1 MHTKS
6 IIPILFV
13 IALGACTEKQQSTQT
28 PWGDTFGT
36 DTTTSLTF
44 SLRDI
49 QESGEMVVLTISGPD
64 TYYEYRGKQLGTQY
78 LMCEKFAQKIGVSI
92 RIDICRSVDEMV
104 KKFKAGDA
112 DMIVYP
118 IPTSTKGIIP
128 CGYSTEQGKLSW
140 AVREGNTELADS
152 IKNWYKP
159 EIAANVKREERELFS
174 TQSIHRHVY
183 APMLNTQAGIISNY
197 DHLFKRYA
205 PIARWDWRL
214 LAAQCYQESCFDP
227 KAYSWAGAKGLMQ
240 IMPETARHLGLAESE
255 VYEPEQNIY
264 AAVRYINEL
273 NSHFTDIRNPEER
286 KFFILASY
294 NGGFF
299 HIRDAMA
306 LAKKNGKNPHKWI
319 HVAEYVLKLSTPE
332 YYNDPVVKYGYMRG
346 SETSNYVSAIYSRWQ
361 KYRGVRN
368 ASSLAP
374 TDDAP
379 TVYEPHKASKK
390 HRFKLKNVKDN

>member
-6 IIPILFV
+6 IISILFV

-78 LMCEKFAQKIGVSI
+78 LMCEKFAQKIGVSL
-92 RIDICRSVDEMV
+92 RVDICRSVDEMV

-205 PIARWDWRL
+205 PIASWDWRL

>member
-6 IIPILFV
+6 IISIILV

-92 RIDICRSVDEMV
+92 RVDICRSVDEMV

-183 APMLNTQAGIISNY
+183 APMLNTQTGIISNY

-346 SETSNYVSAIYSRWQ
+346 SETANYVSAIYSRWQ

-379 TVYEPHKASKK
+379 TVYEPHKASRK

>member
-1 MHTKS
+1 MQAKLIVTLLFILS
-6 IIPILFV
+6 IS
-13 IALGACTEKQQSTQT
+13 ACTERQQSTQT

-36 DTTTSLTF
+36 DTVSSNAF

-49 QESGEMVVLTISGPD
+49 LESGEMVVLTISGPN
-64 TYYEYRGKQLGTQY
+64 TYYEYRGKQMGTQY
-78 LMCEKFAQKIGVSI
+78 LLCEKFAQKIGVSLRVEVCKSI
-92 RIDICRSVDEMV
+92 DEMI
-104 KKFKAGDA
+104 KKFNAGDA
-112 DMIVYP
+112 DIIVYQ
-118 IPTSTKGIIP
+118 IPTSTKGTIP
-128 CGYSTEQGKLSW
+128 CGYSTNNGKLAW
-140 AVREGNTELADS
+140 AVRTDNTELADS
-152 IKNWYKP
+152 LRSWYKP
-159 EIAANVKREERELFS
+159 EIAESVKREEKALFS
-174 TQSIHRHVY
+174 TQSIHRRVY

-240 IMPETARHLGLAESE
+240 IMPETAKHLGLAESD
-255 VYEPEQNIY
+255 VYEPELNIY

-273 NSHFTDIRNPEER
+273 NTRFMDIRNSEER

-346 SETSNYVSAIYSRWQ
+346 NETANYVSAIYSRWQ

-374 TDDAP
+374 TDDVP

>member
-1 MHTKS
+1 MQEKS
-6 IIPILFV
+6 IITLLFILS
-13 IALGACTEKQQSTQT
+13 ISACTERQQSTQT

-36 DTTTSLTF
+36 DTVSSNAF

-49 QESGEMVVLTISGPD
+49 LESGEMVVLTISGPN
-64 TYYEYRGKQLGTQY
+64 TYYEYRGKQMGTQY
-78 LMCEKFAQKIGVSI
+78 LLCEKFAQKIGVSLRVEVCKSI
-92 RIDICRSVDEMV
+92 DEMI
-104 KKFKAGDA
+104 KKFNAGDA
-112 DMIVYP
+112 DIIVYQ
-118 IPTSTKGIIP
+118 IPTSTKGTIP
-128 CGYSTEQGKLSW
+128 CGYSTNNGKLAW
-140 AVREGNTELADS
+140 AVRTDNTELADS
-152 IKNWYKP
+152 LRSWYKP
-159 EIAANVKREERELFS
+159 EIAESVKREEKALFS
-174 TQSIHRHVY
+174 TQSIHRRVY

-205 PIARWDWRL
+205 PIARWDWHL

-240 IMPETARHLGLAESE
+240 IMPETAKHLGLAESD
-255 VYEPEQNIY
+255 VYEPDLNIY

-273 NSHFTDIRNPEER
+273 NTRFMDIRNSEER

-294 NGGFF
+294 NGGFY

-346 SETSNYVSAIYSRWQ
+346 SETANYVSAIYSRWQ
-361 KYRGVRN
+361 KYRGIRN
-368 ASSLAP
+368 TATITP
-374 TDDAP
+374 TDDIP
-379 TVYEPHKASKK
+379 TIYEPHKASKK

>member
-28 PWGDTFGT
+28 PWGETFGT

-78 LMCEKFAQKIGVSI
+78 LMCEKFAQKIGVSL
-92 RIDICRSVDEMV
+92 RVDICRSVDEMV

-183 APMLNTQAGIISNY
+183 ASMLNTQAGIISNY

>member
-6 IIPILFV
+6 IISILFV

-92 RIDICRSVDEMV
+92 RVDICRSVDEMV

-286 KFFILASY
+286 KFFVLASY

-346 SETSNYVSAIYSRWQ
+346 SETANYVSAIYSRWQ

-374 TDDAP
+374 TDDVP

>member
-6 IIPILFV
+6 ILTLLLI
-13 IALGACTEKQQSTQT
+13 IALGACTEKQKSTQT
-28 PWGDTFGT
+28 PWGDTLGT
-36 DTTTSLTF
+36 DTTTSQTF

-78 LMCEKFAQKIGVSI
+78 LMCEKFAQKIGVSL
-92 RIDICRSVDEMV
+92 RVDICRSIDEMV
-104 KKFKAGDA
+104 KKFKSGDA

-128 CGYSTEQGKLSW
+128 CGYSTDQGKLSW
-140 AVREGNTELADS
+140 AVRDGNTELADS

-240 IMPETARHLGLAESE
+240 IMPETARHLGLTDSE

-286 KFFILASY
+286 KFFVLASY

-306 LAKKNGKNPHKWI
+306 LTKKNGKNPHKWI

-332 YYNDPVVKYGYMRG
+332 CYNDPVVKYGYMRG
-346 SETSNYVSAIYSRWQ
+346 SETANYVSAIYSRWQ

-374 TDDAP
+374 TDDVP

>member
-6 IIPILFV
+6 ILTLLLI

-28 PWGDTFGT
+28 PWGGTFGT
-36 DTTTSLTF
+36 DTTTSQTF

-78 LMCEKFAQKIGVSI
+78 LMCEKFAQKIGVSL
-92 RIDICRSVDEMV
+92 RVDICRSVDEMV
-104 KKFKAGDA
+104 KKFKSGDA

-128 CGYSTEQGKLSW
+128 CGYSTDQGKLSW
-140 AVREGNTELADS
+140 AVRDGNTELADS

-286 KFFILASY
+286 KFFVLASY

-319 HVAEYVLKLSTPE
+319 HVAEYVVKLSTPE

-346 SETSNYVSAIYSRWQ
+346 SETANYVSAIYSRWQ

-374 TDDAP
+374 TDDVP
-379 TVYEPHKASKK
+379 TVYEPHKARKK

>member
-6 IIPILFV
+6 ILTLLLI

-28 PWGDTFGT
+28 PWSDTFGT
-36 DTTTSLTF
+36 DTTTSQTF

-78 LMCEKFAQKIGVSI
+78 LMCEKFAQKIGVSL
-92 RIDICRSVDEMV
+92 RVDICRSVDEMV
-104 KKFKAGDA
+104 KKFKSGDA

-128 CGYSTEQGKLSW
+128 CGYSTDQGKLSW
-140 AVREGNTELADS
+140 AVRDGNTELADS

-286 KFFILASY
+286 KFFVLASY

-346 SETSNYVSAIYSRWQ
+346 SETANYVSAIYSRWQ

-374 TDDAP
+374 TDDVP
-379 TVYEPHKASKK
+379 TVYEPHKARKK
-390 HRFKLKNVKDN
+390 HRFKLNNVKDN

>member
-1 MHTKS
+1 MQAKLIVTLLFILS
-6 IIPILFV
+6 IS
-13 IALGACTEKQQSTQT
+13 ACTERQQPTQT

-36 DTTTSLTF
+36 DTVSSNTF

-49 QESGEMVVLTISGPD
+49 QESGEMVVLTISGPN
-64 TYYEYRGKQLGTQY
+64 TYYEYRGKQMGTQY
-78 LMCEKFAQKIGVSI
+78 LLCEKFAQKIGVSLRVEVCKSI
-92 RIDICRSVDEMV
+92 NEMI
-104 KKFKAGDA
+104 KKFNAGDA
-112 DMIVYP
+112 DIIVYQ
-118 IPTSTKGIIP
+118 IPTSTKGTIP
-128 CGYSTEQGKLSW
+128 CGYSTNNGKLAW
-140 AVREGNTELADS
+140 AVRTDNTELADS
-152 IKNWYKP
+152 LRSWYKP
-159 EIAANVKREERELFS
+159 EIAESVKREEKALFS
-174 TQSIHRHVY
+174 TQSIHRRVY

-240 IMPETARHLGLAESE
+240 IMPETAKHLGLAESD
-255 VYEPEQNIY
+255 VYEPELNIY
-264 AAVRYINEL
+264 AAARYINEL
-273 NSHFTDIRNPEER
+273 NTHFMDIRNSEER

-346 SETSNYVSAIYSRWQ
+346 NETANYVSAIYSRWQ

-374 TDDAP
+374 TDDVP

>member
-1 MHTKS
+1 MQEKS
-6 IIPILFV
+6 IITLLFILS
-13 IALGACTEKQQSTQT
+13 ISACTERQQFTQT

-36 DTTTSLTF
+36 DTVSSNAF

-49 QESGEMVVLTISGPD
+49 LESGEMVVLTISGPN
-64 TYYEYRGKQLGTQY
+64 TYYEYRGKQMGTQY
-78 LMCEKFAQKIGVSI
+78 LLCEKFAQKIGVSLRVEVCKSI
-92 RIDICRSVDEMV
+92 DEMI
-104 KKFKAGDA
+104 KKFNAGDA
-112 DMIVYP
+112 DIIVYQ
-118 IPTSTKGIIP
+118 IPTSTKGTIP
-128 CGYSTEQGKLSW
+128 CGYSTNNGKLAW
-140 AVREGNTELADS
+140 AVRTDNTELADS
-152 IKNWYKP
+152 LRSWYKP
-159 EIAANVKREERELFS
+159 EIAESVKREEKALFS
-174 TQSIHRHVY
+174 TQSIHRRVY

-240 IMPETARHLGLAESE
+240 IMPETAKHLGLAESD
-255 VYEPEQNIY
+255 VYEPDLNIY
-264 AAVRYINEL
+264 AAARYINEL
-273 NSHFTDIRNPEER
+273 NTRFTDIRNSEER

-346 SETSNYVSAIYSRWQ
+346 SETANYVSAIYSRWQ

-374 TDDAP
+374 TDDVP

>member
-6 IIPILFV
+6 ILTLLLI
-13 IALGACTEKQQSTQT
+13 IALGACTEKQQSTQA

-36 DTTTSLTF
+36 DTTTSQTF

-78 LMCEKFAQKIGVSI
+78 LMCEKFAQKIGVSL
-92 RIDICRSVDEMV
+92 RVDICRSVDEMV
-104 KKFKAGDA
+104 KKFKSGDA

-128 CGYSTEQGKLSW
+128 CGYSTDQGKLSW
-140 AVREGNTELADS
+140 AVRDGNTELADS

-240 IMPETARHLGLAESE
+240 IMPETAKHLGLADSE

-332 YYNDPVVKYGYMRG
+332 CYNDPVVKYGYMRG
-346 SETSNYVSAIYSRWQ
+346 SETANYVSAIYSRWQ

-368 ASSLAP
+368 ASSLAL
-374 TDDAP
+374 TDDVP

>member
-6 IIPILFV
+6 IISILFV

-92 RIDICRSVDEMV
+92 RVDICRSVDEMV

-240 IMPETARHLGLAESE
+240 IMPETARHLGLAENE
-255 VYEPEQNIY
+255 VYEPDQNIY

>member
-49 QESGEMVVLTISGPD
+49 QESGEMVILTISGPD

-92 RIDICRSVDEMV
+92 RVDICRSVDEMV

-128 CGYSTEQGKLSW
+128 CGYSTDKGKLSW
-140 AVREGNTELADS
+140 AVRDGNTELADS

-159 EIAANVKREERELFS
+159 EIAANVKREEKELFS

-306 LAKKNGKNPHKWI
+306 LAKKDGKNPHKWI

-346 SETSNYVSAIYSRWQ
+346 SETANYVSAIYSRWQ

-379 TVYEPHKASKK
+379 TVYEPHKASRK

>member
-6 IIPILFV
+6 ILTLLLIIS
-13 IALGACTEKQQSTQT
+13 LGACTEKQQSTQT
-28 PWGDTFGT
+28 PWGDTLGT
-36 DTTTSLTF
+36 DTTTSQTF

-78 LMCEKFAQKIGVSI
+78 LMCEKFAQKIGVSL
-92 RIDICRSVDEMV
+92 RVDICRSVDEMV
-104 KKFKAGDA
+104 KKFKSGDA

-128 CGYSTEQGKLSW
+128 CGYSTDQGKLSW
-140 AVREGNTELADS
+140 AVRDGNTELADS

-240 IMPETARHLGLAESE
+240 IMPETARHLGLADSE

-332 YYNDPVVKYGYMRG
+332 CYNDPVVKYGYMRG
-346 SETSNYVSAIYSRWQ
+346 SETANYVSAIYSRWQ

-374 TDDAP
+374 TDDVP

>member
-6 IIPILFV
+6 ILTLLLI
-13 IALGACTEKQQSTQT
+13 IALGACTEKQQSTQI

-36 DTTTSLTF
+36 DTTTSQTF
-44 SLRDI
+44 SLKDI

-78 LMCEKFAQKIGVSI
+78 LMCEKFAQKIGVSL
-92 RIDICRSVDEMV
+92 RVDICRSVDEMV
-104 KKFKAGDA
+104 KKFKSGDA

-128 CGYSTEQGKLSW
+128 CGYSTDQGKLSW
-140 AVREGNTELADS
+140 AVRDGNTELADS

-240 IMPETARHLGLAESE
+240 IMPETARHLGLADSE
-255 VYEPEQNIY
+255 VYKPDQNIY

-332 YYNDPVVKYGYMRG
+332 CYNDPVVKYGYMRG
-346 SETSNYVSAIYSRWQ
+346 SETANYVSAIYSRWQ

-374 TDDAP
+374 TDDVP

>member
-6 IIPILFV
+6 IISILFV

-36 DTTTSLTF
+36 DTNTSQTF

-78 LMCEKFAQKIGVSI
+78 LMCEKFAQKIGVSL
-92 RIDICRSVDEMV
+92 RVDICRSVDEMV

-346 SETSNYVSAIYSRWQ
+346 SETANYVSAIYSRWQ

-374 TDDAP
+374 TDDVP

>member
-28 PWGDTFGT
+28 PWGETFGT

-78 LMCEKFAQKIGVSI
+78 LMCEKFAQKIGVSL
-92 RIDICRSVDEMV
+92 RVDICRSVDEMV

>member
-6 IIPILFV
+6 ILTLLLI
-13 IALGACTEKQQSTQT
+13 IALGACTEKQQSTQI

-36 DTTTSLTF
+36 DTTTSQTF
-44 SLRDI
+44 SLKDI

-78 LMCEKFAQKIGVSI
+78 LMCEKFAQKIGVSL
-92 RIDICRSVDEMV
+92 RVDICRSVDEMV
-104 KKFKAGDA
+104 KKFKSGDA

-128 CGYSTEQGKLSW
+128 CGYSTDQGKLSW
-140 AVREGNTELADS
+140 AVRDGNTELADS

-240 IMPETARHLGLAESE
+240 IMPETARHLGLADSE
-255 VYEPEQNIY
+255 VYKPEQNIY

-273 NSHFTDIRNPEER
+273 NSHFTDIRNTEER

-332 YYNDPVVKYGYMRG
+332 CYNDPVVKYGYMRG
-346 SETSNYVSAIYSRWQ
+346 SETANYVSAIYSRWQ

-374 TDDAP
+374 TDDVP

>member
-6 IIPILFV
+6 IISILFV

-92 RIDICRSVDEMV
+92 RVDICRSVDEMV

-112 DMIVYP
+112 DMIAYP

-264 AAVRYINEL
+264 ASVRYINEL

-306 LAKKNGKNPHKWI
+306 LAKKNGKNPQKWI

-346 SETSNYVSAIYSRWQ
+346 SETANYVSAIYSRWQ

>member
-6 IIPILFV
+6 ILTLLLI

-36 DTTTSLTF
+36 DTTTSPTF

-78 LMCEKFAQKIGVSI
+78 LMCEKFAQKIGVSL
-92 RIDICRSVDEMV
+92 RVDICRSVEEMV
-104 KKFKAGDA
+104 KKFKSGDA

-128 CGYSTEQGKLSW
+128 CGYSTDQGKLSW
-140 AVREGNTELADS
+140 AVRDGNTELADS

-240 IMPETARHLGLAESE
+240 IMPETARHLGLADSE

-286 KFFILASY
+286 KFFVLASY

-346 SETSNYVSAIYSRWQ
+346 SETANYVSAIYSRWQ

>member
-6 IIPILFV
+6 ILTLLLI

-36 DTTTSLTF
+36 DTTTSPTF

-78 LMCEKFAQKIGVSI
+78 LMCEKFAQKIGVSL
-92 RIDICRSVDEMV
+92 RVDICRSVDEMV
-104 KKFKAGDA
+104 KKFKSGDA

-128 CGYSTEQGKLSW
+128 CGYSTDQGKLSW
-140 AVREGNTELADS
+140 AVRDGNTELADS

-240 IMPETARHLGLAESE
+240 IMPETARHLGLADSE

-286 KFFILASY
+286 KFFVLASY

-332 YYNDPVVKYGYMRG
+332 CYNDPVVKYGYMRG
-346 SETSNYVSAIYSRWQ
+346 SETANYVSAIYSRWQ

-374 TDDAP
+374 TDDVP

>member
-6 IIPILFV
+6 ILILLLI

-28 PWGDTFGT
+28 PCGDTFGT
-36 DTTTSLTF
+36 DTTTSQTF

-78 LMCEKFAQKIGVSI
+78 LMCEKFAQKIGVSL
-92 RIDICRSVDEMV
+92 RVDICRSVDEMV
-104 KKFKAGDA
+104 KKFKSGDA

-128 CGYSTEQGKLSW
+128 CGYSTDQGKLSW
-140 AVREGNTELADS
+140 AVRDDNTELADS

-159 EIAANVKREERELFS
+159 EIAESVKREEKALFS
-174 TQSIHRHVY
+174 TQSIHRRVY

-240 IMPETARHLGLAESE
+240 IMPETAKHLGLAESD
-255 VYEPEQNIY
+255 VYEPELNIY
-264 AAVRYINEL
+264 AAARYINEL
-273 NSHFTDIRNPEER
+273 NTRFTDIRNPEER

-346 SETSNYVSAIYSRWQ
+346 SETANYVSAIYSRWQ

-374 TDDAP
+374 TDDVP

-390 HRFKLKNVKDN
+390 HRFRLKNVKDN

>member
-6 IIPILFV
+6 ILTLLLIIS
-13 IALGACTEKQQSTQT
+13 LGACTEKQQSTQT
-28 PWGDTFGT
+28 PWGDTLGT
-36 DTTTSLTF
+36 DTTTSQTF

-78 LMCEKFAQKIGVSI
+78 LMCEKFAQKIGVSL
-92 RIDICRSVDEMV
+92 RVDICRSVDEMV
-104 KKFKAGDA
+104 KKFKSGDA

-128 CGYSTEQGKLSW
+128 CGYSTDQGKLSW
-140 AVREGNTELADS
+140 AVRDGNTELADS

-240 IMPETARHLGLAESE
+240 IMPETARHLGLADSE

-319 HVAEYVLKLSTPE
+319 HVAEYVLKLSTPDC
-332 YYNDPVVKYGYMRG
+332 YNDPVVKYGYMRG
-346 SETSNYVSAIYSRWQ
+346 SETANYVSAIYSRWQ

-374 TDDAP
+374 TDDVP

>member
-6 IIPILFV
+6 IISILFV

-92 RIDICRSVDEMV
+92 RVDICRSVDEMV

-128 CGYSTEQGKLSW
+128 CGYSTDQGKLSW

-346 SETSNYVSAIYSRWQ
+346 SETANYVSAIYSRWQ

>member
-78 LMCEKFAQKIGVSI
+78 LMCEKFAQKIGVSL
-92 RIDICRSVDEMV
+92 RVDICRSVDEMV

-140 AVREGNTELADS
+140 AAREGNTELADS

-346 SETSNYVSAIYSRWQ
+346 SETANYVSAIYSRWQ

-379 TVYEPHKASKK
+379 TVYEPHKARKK

>member
-6 IIPILFV
+6 ILTLLLI

-36 DTTTSLTF
+36 DTTTSPTF

-78 LMCEKFAQKIGVSI
+78 LMCEKFAQKIGVSL
-92 RIDICRSVDEMV
+92 RVDICRSVDEMV
-104 KKFKAGDA
+104 KKFKSGDA

-128 CGYSTEQGKLSW
+128 CGYSTDQGKLSW
-140 AVREGNTELADS
+140 AVRDGNTELADS

-197 DHLFKRYA
+197 DHLFKCYA

-264 AAVRYINEL
+264 AAVRYINGL

-286 KFFILASY
+286 KFFVLASY

-306 LAKKNGKNPHKWI
+306 LAKKNGKNPHKWL

-346 SETSNYVSAIYSRWQ
+346 SETANYVSAIYSRWQ

-374 TDDAP
+374 TDDVP

>member
-1 MHTKS
+1 MQAKLIVTLLFILS
-6 IIPILFV
+6 IS
-13 IALGACTEKQQSTQT
+13 ACTERQRSTQT

-36 DTTTSLTF
+36 DTATSNAF

-64 TYYEYRGKQLGTQY
+64 TYYEYRGKQMGTQY
-78 LMCEKFAQKIGVSI
+78 LLCEKFAQKIGVSLRVEVCKSI
-92 RIDICRSVDEMV
+92 DEMI
-104 KKFKAGDA
+104 KKFNAGDA
-112 DMIVYP
+112 DIIVYQ
-118 IPTSTKGIIP
+118 IPTSTKGTIP
-128 CGYSTEQGKLSW
+128 CGYSTNNGKLAW
-140 AVREGNTELADS
+140 AVRTDNTELADS
-152 IKNWYKP
+152 LRSWYKP
-159 EIAANVKREERELFS
+159 EIAESVKREEKALFS
-174 TQSIHRHVY
+174 TQSIHRRVY

-240 IMPETARHLGLAESE
+240 IMPETAKHLGLAESD
-255 VYEPEQNIY
+255 VYEPELNIY
-264 AAVRYINEL
+264 AAARYINEL
-273 NSHFTDIRNPEER
+273 NTRFIDIRNSEER

-306 LAKKNGKNPHKWI
+306 LAKKNGKNPYKWI

-346 SETSNYVSAIYSRWQ
+346 SETANYVSAIYSRWQ
-361 KYRGVRN
+361 KYRGIRN
-368 ASSLAP
+368 TATITP
-374 TDDAP
+374 TDDIP
-379 TVYEPHKASKK
+379 TIYEPHKASKK

>member
-1 MHTKS
+1 MQAKLIVTLLFILS
-6 IIPILFV
+6 IS
-13 IALGACTEKQQSTQT
+13 ACTERQQSTQT

-36 DTTTSLTF
+36 DTVSSNAF

-49 QESGEMVVLTISGPD
+49 LESGEMVVLTISGPN
-64 TYYEYRGKQLGTQY
+64 TYYEYRGKQMGTQY
-78 LMCEKFAQKIGVSI
+78 LLCEKFAQKIGVSLRVEVCKSI
-92 RIDICRSVDEMV
+92 DEMI
-104 KKFKAGDA
+104 KKFNAGDA
-112 DMIVYP
+112 DIIVYQ
-118 IPTSTKGIIP
+118 IPTSTKGTIP
-128 CGYSTEQGKLSW
+128 CGYSTNNGKLAW
-140 AVREGNTELADS
+140 AVRTDNTELADS
-152 IKNWYKP
+152 LRSWYKP
-159 EIAANVKREERELFS
+159 EISESVKREEKALFS
-174 TQSIHRHVY
+174 TQSIHRRVY

-240 IMPETARHLGLAESE
+240 IMPETAKHLRLAESD
-255 VYEPEQNIY
+255 VYEPEPNIY

-273 NSHFTDIRNPEER
+273 NTRFTDVRNPEER

-306 LAKKNGKNPHKWI
+306 LAKKNGKNPYKWI

-346 SETSNYVSAIYSRWQ
+346 SETANYVSAIYSRWQ

-374 TDDAP
+374 TDDVS

>member
-6 IIPILFV
+6 ILTLLLI
-13 IALGACTEKQQSTQT
+13 IALGACTEKQQSTQI

-36 DTTTSLTF
+36 DTTTSQTF

-78 LMCEKFAQKIGVSI
+78 LMCEKFAQKIGVSL
-92 RIDICRSVDEMV
+92 RVDICRSVDEMV
-104 KKFKAGDA
+104 KKFKSGDA

-128 CGYSTEQGKLSW
+128 CGYSTDQGKLSW
-140 AVREGNTELADS
+140 AVRDGNTELADS

-240 IMPETARHLGLAESE
+240 IMPETARHLGLADSE

-332 YYNDPVVKYGYMRG
+332 CYNDPVVKYGYMRG
-346 SETSNYVSAIYSRWQ
+346 SETANYVSAIYSRWQ

-374 TDDAP
+374 TDDVP

>member
-1 MHTKS
+1 MQEKS
-6 IIPILFV
+6 IITLLFILS
-13 IALGACTEKQQSTQT
+13 ISACTERQQPTQT

-36 DTTTSLTF
+36 DTVSSNTF

-49 QESGEMVVLTISGPD
+49 QESGEMVVLTISGPN
-64 TYYEYRGKQLGTQY
+64 TYYEYRGKQMGTQY
-78 LMCEKFAQKIGVSI
+78 LLCEKFAQKIGVSLRVEVCKSI
-92 RIDICRSVDEMV
+92 DEMI
-104 KKFKAGDA
+104 KKFNAGDA
-112 DMIVYP
+112 DIIVYQ
-118 IPTSTKGIIP
+118 IPTSTKGTIP
-128 CGYSTEQGKLSW
+128 CGYSTNNGKLAW
-140 AVREGNTELADS
+140 AVRTDNTELADS
-152 IKNWYKP
+152 LRSWYKP
-159 EIAANVKREERELFS
+159 EIAESVKREEKALFS
-174 TQSIHRHVY
+174 TQSIHRRVY

-240 IMPETARHLGLAESE
+240 IMPETAKHLGLAESD
-255 VYEPEQNIY
+255 VYEPELNIY
-264 AAVRYINEL
+264 AAARYINEL
-273 NSHFTDIRNPEER
+273 NTRFIDIRNSEER

-306 LAKKNGKNPHKWI
+306 LAKKNGKNPYKWI

-346 SETSNYVSAIYSRWQ
+346 SETANYVSAIYSRWQ
-361 KYRGVRN
+361 KYRGIRN
-368 ASSLAP
+368 TATITP
-374 TDDAP
+374 TDDVP

>member
-6 IIPILFV
+6 ILTLLLI

-28 PWGDTFGT
+28 PWGDTLGT
-36 DTTTSLTF
+36 DTTTSQTF

-78 LMCEKFAQKIGVSI
+78 LMCEKFAQKIGVSL
-92 RIDICRSVDEMV
+92 RVDICRSVDEMV
-104 KKFKAGDA
+104 KKFKSGDA

-128 CGYSTEQGKLSW
+128 CGYSTDQGKLSW
-140 AVREGNTELADS
+140 AVRDGNTELADS

-240 IMPETARHLGLAESE
+240 IMPETARHLGLADSE

-264 AAVRYINEL
+264 AAVRFINEL
-273 NSHFTDIRNPEER
+273 NSLFTDIRIPEDR

-319 HVAEYVLKLSTPE
+319 HAAEYVLKLSTPE
-332 YYNDPVVKYGYMRG
+332 CYNDPVVKYGYMRG
-346 SETSNYVSAIYSRWQ
+346 SETANYVSAIYSRWQ

-374 TDDAP
+374 TDDVP

>member
-6 IIPILFV
+6 IIAILFV

-92 RIDICRSVDEMV
+92 RVDICRSVDEMV

-240 IMPETARHLGLAESE
+240 IMPETARHLGLAENE

>member
-1 MHTKS
+1 M
-6 IIPILFV
+6 
-13 IALGACTEKQQSTQT
+13 
-28 PWGDTFGT
+28 
-36 DTTTSLTF
+36 
-44 SLRDI
+44 
-49 QESGEMVVLTISGPD
+49 
-64 TYYEYRGKQLGTQY
+64 GTQY
-78 LMCEKFAQKIGVSI
+78 LLCEKFAQKIGVSLRVEVCKSI
-92 RIDICRSVDEMV
+92 DEMI
-104 KKFKAGDA
+104 KKFNAGDA
-112 DMIVYP
+112 DIIVYQ
-118 IPTSTKGIIP
+118 IPTSTKGTIP
-128 CGYSTEQGKLSW
+128 CGYSTNNGKLAW
-140 AVREGNTELADS
+140 AVRTDNTELADS
-152 IKNWYKP
+152 LRSWYKP
-159 EIAANVKREERELFS
+159 EIAESVKREEKALFS
-174 TQSIHRHVY
+174 TQSIHRRVY

-240 IMPETARHLGLAESE
+240 IMPETAKHLGLAESD
-255 VYEPEQNIY
+255 VYEPEPNIY
-264 AAVRYINEL
+264 AAARYINEL
-273 NSHFTDIRNPEER
+273 NTRFTDVRNPEER

-306 LAKKNGKNPHKWI
+306 LAKKNGKNPYKWI

-346 SETSNYVSAIYSRWQ
+346 SETANYVSAIYSRWQ

-374 TDDAP
+374 TDDVS

>member
-6 IIPILFV
+6 ILTLLLI

-36 DTTTSLTF
+36 DTTTSPTF

-78 LMCEKFAQKIGVSI
+78 LMCEKFAQKIGVSL
-92 RIDICRSVDEMV
+92 RVDICRSVDEMV
-104 KKFKAGDA
+104 KKFKSGDA

-128 CGYSTEQGKLSW
+128 CGYSTDQGKLSW
-140 AVREGNTELADS
+140 AVRDGNTELADS

-159 EIAANVKREERELFS
+159 EIAANVKHEERELFS

-255 VYEPEQNIY
+255 VCEPEQNIY

-346 SETSNYVSAIYSRWQ
+346 SETANYVSAIYSRWQ

-374 TDDAP
+374 TDDVP

>member
-6 IIPILFV
+6 ILTLLLI
-13 IALGACTEKQQSTQT
+13 IALGACTEKQQSTQI

-36 DTTTSLTF
+36 DTTTSQTF
-44 SLRDI
+44 SLKDI

-78 LMCEKFAQKIGVSI
+78 LMCEKFAQKIGVSL
-92 RIDICRSVDEMV
+92 RVDICRSVDEMV
-104 KKFKAGDA
+104 KKFKSGDA

-128 CGYSTEQGKLSW
+128 CGYSTDQGKLSW
-140 AVREGNTELADS
+140 AVRDGNTELADS

-240 IMPETARHLGLAESE
+240 IMPETARHLGLADSE

-332 YYNDPVVKYGYMRG
+332 CYNDPVVKYGYMRG
-346 SETSNYVSAIYSRWQ
+346 SETANYVSAIYSRWQ

-374 TDDAP
+374 TDDVP
-379 TVYEPHKASKK
+379 TVYESHKASKK

>member
-6 IIPILFV
+6 IISILFV

-92 RIDICRSVDEMV
+92 RVDICRSVDEMV

-306 LAKKNGKNPHKWI
+306 LAKKNGKNPHKWT
-319 HVAEYVLKLSTPE
+319 HVAEYVLKLNTPE

-346 SETSNYVSAIYSRWQ
+346 SETANYVSAIYSRWQ